1 MRSLLYDIEGNGL
14 LRKHRGSLP
23 MDRIHCLVMRDAV
36 TRETFRFRRCEA
48 GEYDFPIGVDA
59 DGKKLY
65 ERRFVEAQ
73 DTIAEGVEM
82 LRTADRVIGH
92 NVINF
97 DNKAIQIVFPD
108 WVPTGQVVDTLVLA
122 RMLVPD
128 IKNGDFNLHKAGR
141 LPGWL
146 IGSHSLDAW
155 GYRLGKHKGEYANDM
170 IKRGLDPWAA
180 WNPEQEDYCLT
191 PDHKLL
197 GTDLRWKAAD
207 TYAVGDTVLGFDE
220 EGPGRRYRKAVIES
234 VKYDDRPVFAVT
246 LSNGDVIK
254 TTAEHRWLVA
264 HKNTRKQ
271 TARFNWVETQNLRPG
286 MTNIPKLMAVW
297 DEDQSRDA
305 GWLAGIFDG
314 EGHCSPALCQ
324 LTIAQKPGIILDRIL
339 SLLPAYAKTAL
350 SQYRVKTGN
359 TCQVVHING
368 FRSRRLEFLGTI
380 RPERLIAKVDFNAL
394 GRVEARDGTVKV
406 VSVAPLGV
414 QRIIK
419 IQTSTRTFVADGYPM
434 HNCENDIDVT
444 EILWNTIAQDPPPE
458 SAVALEQQIHD
469 IVGQMEANGFFF
481 DLAQAEKLADEL
493 RVQIES
499 KSAEVVKSFGSWY
512 KPKKKKI
519 VKIQWEDPNG
529 INAAKTYATPNTAW
543 GEDYSRAVWGDMT
556 FPKKTRRGYGAN
568 TKKKKPGVK
577 PLPDVTE
584 GCPFVAIERVQFN
597 PRSRHH
603 IIDRFTNVYGWTP
616 ETFTDAGSP
625 SVDDPVLTKLI
636 ETIPEAGPLA
646 DILYMEKRYG
656 QIYKG
661 KASWINAYNP
671 DTERIHPYTNTGGT
685 VSGRCAHV
693 APNIA
698 QVPAVQVAKIKDGKI
713 IDGDEVLDLLP
724 HEYITH
730 GSKAILL
737 GAAGGWGYECRSL
750 FYTPEYVND
759 EAWVQVG
766 VDLSGIEFRCL
777 AERCAKYDGG
787 ELIQVV
793 LSGDIHA
800 INMASTGIT
809 DRTLVKRVLYGLMY
823 GAQNWKLGHTIAPYA
838 SDVQKKRIGDDV
850 RTKLMRGLPALKK
863 VIDECQEQ
871 AEHGFLIGLDGR
883 RLPARSRHS
892 ALNLRLQSDAAFVAK
907 KWVCLTEEYAFEAG
921 MSHGWR
927 GDFAMLAF
935 VHDEIETSVK
945 QAFAQEYAA
954 LCVKAAAA
962 AGEFFG
968 FSCPIDA
975 EYKIGHSWAEVH

>member
-1 MRSLLYDIEGNGL
+1 MRSLIYDVETNGL
-14 LRKHRGSLP
+14 LRKHRDATP

-36 TRETFRFRRCEA
+36 TRETFRFRRCAA

-82 LRTADRVIGH
+82 LRMADRVIGH
-92 NVINF
+92 NVIHF

-108 WVPTGQVVDTLVLA
+108 WAPTGEVVDTLVLA

-128 IKNGDFNLHKAGR
+128 IKNGDFSLHKAGK

-170 IKRGLDPWAA
+170 IKRGLDPWAS
-180 WNPEQEDYCLT
+180 WNPEQEEY
-191 PDHKLL
+191 
-197 GTDLRWKAAD
+197 
-207 TYAVGDTVLGFDE
+207 
-220 EGPGRRYRKAVIES
+220 
-234 VKYDDRPVFAVT
+234 
-246 LSNGDVIK
+246 
-254 TTAEHRWLVA
+254 
-264 HKNTRKQ
+264 
-271 TARFNWVETQNLRPG
+271 
-286 MTNIPKLMAVW
+286 
-297 DEDQSRDA
+297 
-305 GWLAGIFDG
+305 
-314 EGHCSPALCQ
+314 
-324 LTIAQKPGIILDRIL
+324 
-339 SLLPAYAKTAL
+339 
-350 SQYRVKTGN
+350 
-359 TCQVVHING
+359 
-368 FRSRRLEFLGTI
+368 
-380 RPERLIAKVDFNAL
+380 
-394 GRVEARDGTVKV
+394 
-406 VSVAPLGV
+406 
-414 QRIIK
+414 
-419 IQTSTRTFVADGYPM
+419 
-434 HNCENDIDVT
+434 CENDISVT
-444 EILWNTIAQDPPPE
+444 EILWNTISQDPPPE

-493 RVQIES
+493 RVQIEL

-556 FPKKTRRGYGAN
+556 FPKKTRRGYGVN

-577 PLPDVTE
+577 TLPDVTE

-698 QVPAVQVAKIKDGKI
+698 QVPAVQVAKIKDGKV
-713 IDGDEVLDLLP
+713 IDGDKILDLLP
-724 HEYITH
+724 YEYIAH

-737 GAAGGWGYECRSL
+737 GSAGGWGYECRSL
-750 FYTPEYVND
+750 FYVPSFIND
-759 EAWVQVG
+759 EEWVEVG

-809 DRTLVKRVLYGLMY
+809 DRSVVKRVLYGLMY
-823 GAQNWKLGHTIAPYA
+823 GAGDWKIGHTVAPYA
-838 SDVQKKRIGDDV
+838 SDNQKRALGREI
-850 RTKLMRGLPALKK
+850 RAKLMRGLPALKK

-907 KWVCLTEEYAFEAG
+907 KWICLTEEFAFDEG

-935 VHDEIETSVK
+935 IHDEAQSAVK
-945 QAFAQEYAA
+945 KVHADVYAK
-954 LCVKAAAA
+954 LCIKAAAA
-962 AGEFFG
+962 AGEFFN
-968 FSCPIDA
+968 FNCPIDA
-975 EYKIGHSWAEVH
+975 ESKIGGNWADTH